1 MLEVTTAGTEGAA
14 RREAPRAAHRLG
26 RPRSERSRRAIL
38 AATLELLGEQGFR
51 SLSMEAIAQRAGV
64 GKSTIYRWWSGKA
77 ELVSEAVDAEASER
91 VLTPDRGDI
100 RSDARALISSFV
112 SLVRS
117 PLGRVMMAL
126 EAEAGSDEALRFALQ
141 ARFLDARE
149 RTGRVVLERAAR
161 RGEVRADVDA
171 DLVMD
176 AVMAVVMFR
185 ARTAPDSLDELFV
198 DALVDLVVDGVAR
211 SGPRSG
217 PLASDEPMR

>member
-1 MLEVTTAGTEGAA
+1 MLEARGSGVEGAVCRGTE
-14 RREAPRAAHRLG
+14 RRVPRLG

-91 VLTPDRGDI
+91 VLTPDLGDI

-126 EAEAGSDEALRFALQ
+126 EAEAGSDEALRSALQ
-141 ARFLDARE
+141 VRFLDARE

-161 RGEVRADVDA
+161 RGEVRSDVDA

-185 ARTAPDSLDELFV
+185 ARTAPDGLDEPFV
-198 DALVDLVVDGVAR
+198 DALVELMVDGVAAR
-211 SGPRSG
+211 GPRSG
-217 PLASDEPMR
+217 LLAVHAPVR

>member
-1 MLEVTTAGTEGAA
+1 MLEASARGA
-14 RREAPRAAHRLG
+14 EAVVRSDAHRPLHRLG
-26 RPRSERSRRAIL
+26 RPRSERSRQAIL
-38 AATLELLGEQGFR
+38 TATLELLGEQGFR

-91 VLTPDRGDI
+91 VLTPDLGDI

-112 SLVRS
+112 SLVCS
-117 PLGRVMMAL
+117 PLGRVMLAL
-126 EAEAGSDEALRFALQ
+126 EAEAGGDEALRSALQ
-141 ARFLDARE
+141 VRFLDARE

-176 AVMAVVMFR
+176 VVMAVVMFR
-185 ARTAPDSLDELFV
+185 ARTAPDGLDEQFV
-198 DALVDLVVDGVAR
+198 DALVTLIVDGVAR